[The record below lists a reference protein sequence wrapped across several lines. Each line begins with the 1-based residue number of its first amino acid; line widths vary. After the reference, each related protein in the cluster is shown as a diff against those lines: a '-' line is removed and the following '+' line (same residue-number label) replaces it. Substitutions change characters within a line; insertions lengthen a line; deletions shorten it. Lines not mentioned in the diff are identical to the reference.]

1 MYDFILID
9 AKNILYRAIFA
20 AKSGGSDP
28 AVIFLRILNKY
39 RREYKPKKWCLFWD
53 VKKKG
58 LWRTQVFPQYKEGR
72 PSAPPELKKVQNVLA
87 QVCDFIGFTQYIRKA
102 NEADDL
108 IYAFVLAHPDKKIL
122 IVSSDEDVTQISYRY
137 DNVDI
142 YNPGKKGILEKP
154 EYDPVVIKSL
164 MGDKSDNIEGFRG
177 VAKLTASKIVRTG
190 ILDEFLDKRDGRKL
204 FEDNRLII
212 DLSNNPHLEDN
223 IEFIKA
229 HKTNNKF
236 DFKGL
241 MKFAEKYNLRELKA
255 NLNSVVLPFKFNR
268 E

>member
-9 AKNILYRAIFA
+9 AKNILYRALFA
-20 AKSGGSDP
+20 AKGDGSDP
-28 AVIFLRILNKY
+28 AVIFLRILNRY
-39 RREYKPKKWCLFWD
+39 RKEYSPKKWCLFWD

-58 LWRTQVFPQYKEGR
+58 LWRTKIFPQYKEGR
-72 PSAPPELKKVQNVLA
+72 PPAPAELKKVQNILA
-87 QVCDFIGFTQYIRKA
+87 QVCDFIGFTQYIKKA

-108 IYAFVLAHPDKKIL
+108 IYAFVLANPDKKIL

-137 DNVDI
+137 SNVDI
-142 YNPGKKGILEKP
+142 YNPGKKDILEKP
-154 EYDPVVIKSL
+154 EYDPVIVKSL

-177 VAKLTASKIVRTG
+177 VAKLTAQKIVRTD
-190 ILDEFLDKRDGRKL
+190 ILEEFLEKRNGRKL
-204 FEDNRLII
+204 FENNRLII

-223 IEFIKA
+223 IEFVRA
-229 HKTNNKF
+229 HKENVKF

-241 MKFAEKYNLRELKA
+241 VKFIEKYKLRELKSS
-255 NLNSVVLPFKFNR
+255 LSDIVLPFKFNR